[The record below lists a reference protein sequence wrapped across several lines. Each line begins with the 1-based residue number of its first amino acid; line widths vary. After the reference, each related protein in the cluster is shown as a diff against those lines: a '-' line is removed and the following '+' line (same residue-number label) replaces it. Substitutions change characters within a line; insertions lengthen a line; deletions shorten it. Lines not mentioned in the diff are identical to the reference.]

1 MWGRAQK
8 RWGILRIEEKEREKK
23 ELKTEILEYMAES
36 QDCRKSCPV
45 GSFQGWGGQSNF
57 KHRNTKYCILSWLQ
71 CYDTHLL
78 HHLIPSAESNS
89 PYSIVWRCLKNSVGA
104 IKGSGSDSLLHFF
117 HSSGTLGKFLNE
129 LQFFELTFNNCFSK
143 NC

>member
-1 MWGRAQK
+1 MWGRSQK
-8 RWGILRIEEKEREKK
+8 RGGIFKTEEKEREKK
-23 ELKTEILEYMAES
+23 EVKTEISEYMAES

-45 GSFQGWGGQSNF
+45 GSFQGWGGQINF

-89 PYSIVWRCLKNSVGA
+89 PYSTVWRCLKNKVLEPERAVGLIHCSTFSIPLA
-104 IKGSGSDSLLHFF
+104 PRAN
-117 HSSGTLGKFLNE
+117 FLTSCSF
-129 LQFFELTFNNCFSK
+129 LS
-143 NC
+143 